1 MEKSTIRKPDFIMI
15 GAAKSGT
22 TTIYQYLLNHPDIY
36 LTTPKEPDFF
46 AVDRIYEQGLQYY
59 QSLFADAKENQICGE
74 ASTTYSRL
82 HQHPQTL
89 LRMKEYIPQTTKFIY
104 IMRHPIDRAY
114 SFYTYRFKASIADPE
129 LAEYRNEFIEAK
141 TFEEAIEETSEYIDS
156 SLYLYQIEQY
166 LQYYP
171 RESFLFLE
179 MDELIKFPQDTIS
192 KVINFLGLTTPDGF
206 FNSEMIVANKREEF
220 PEWYMRS
227 QLKLKLEKI
236 PIINNLLDFLPQN
249 LKSSLFQIWKN
260 NNFDNWQKKQAQYLP
275 PPMLEETR
283 KILIEKFSEPNEKLA
298 QFLGKDLS
306 HWSK

>member
-1 MEKSTIRKPDFIMI
+1 MTKPHTEK
-15 GAAKSGT
+15 A
-22 TTIYQYLLNHPDIY
+22 
-36 LTTPKEPDFF
+36 
-46 AVDRIYEQGLQYY
+46 
-59 QSLFADAKENQICGE
+59 
-74 ASTTYSRL
+74 
-82 HQHPQTL
+82 
-89 LRMKEYIPQTTKFIY
+89 
-104 IMRHPIDRAY
+104 
-114 SFYTYRFKASIADPE
+114 
-129 LAEYRNEFIEAK
+129 
-141 TFEEAIEETSEYIDS
+141 FEEAIEETSEYIDS